1 MGKAM
6 SNAIKTKAKIVLSEF
21 KEQLGTDFT
30 KNKTFLKKI
39 NLPLSKLTIN
49 LMAGYITRII
59 KQEKKDAEKVTITKK
74 DFRTPSIAPKDKE
87 IHG

>member
-1 MGKAM
+1 M
-6 SNAIKTKAKIVLSEF
+6 SNAIKAKAKIIMSEF
-21 KEQLGTDFT
+21 KEQLGTDFR
-30 KNKTFLKKI
+30 KNKDFLKLI
-39 NLPLSKLTIN
+39 NLPLSKLTVN

-74 DFRTPSIAPKDKE
+74 DFKVPSRAPKDLE